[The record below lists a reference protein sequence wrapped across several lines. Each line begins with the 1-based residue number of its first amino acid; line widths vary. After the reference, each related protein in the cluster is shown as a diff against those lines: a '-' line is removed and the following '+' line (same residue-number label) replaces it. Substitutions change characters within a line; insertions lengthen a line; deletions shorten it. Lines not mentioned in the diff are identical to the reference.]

1 MNRVIPPTLQQLKLF
16 EAVARHGSITRAAEE
31 VHLTQP
37 TVSMQVKS
45 LEDKL
50 GLPLTEQIGKQLHLT
65 RAGDEVANA
74 ARDILGRMNELQ
86 ASLEDMHRNVAGPLS
101 VAVVSSAKYFLPQLL
116 GQFKRRYPN
125 VEPRLQ
131 IVNREAILQRVAD
144 NSDDLFIMG
153 QPPEDHAV
161 VADPFLEN
169 VIVCTARPDH
179 PLAGRKGIKLR
190 DIVDFEL
197 IRREAGSGTRK
208 AVDRLFDGAGVQL
221 GAHLEFD
228 DSEAIKQAVISGLGA
243 AFLSRHSLRLELA
256 AGELVELDVEG
267 FPLRRRW
274 YAMHRKGKKL
284 SKAAQSFLD
293 FLHEGQGS

>member
-101 VAVVSSAKYFLPQLL
+101 VAVVSSAKYFLFLCQMKIFLI
-116 GQFKRRYPN
+116 QT
-125 VEPRLQ
+125 
-131 IVNREAILQRVAD
+131 ILTLKV
-144 NSDDLFIMG
+144 
-153 QPPEDHAV
+153 
-161 VADPFLEN
+161 
-169 VIVCTARPDH
+169 
-179 PLAGRKGIKLR
+179 LR
-190 DIVDFEL
+190 
-197 IRREAGSGTRK
+197 
-208 AVDRLFDGAGVQL
+208 
-221 GAHLEFD
+221 HL
-228 DSEAIKQAVISGLGA
+228 
-243 AFLSRHSLRLELA
+243 R
-256 AGELVELDVEG
+256 
-267 FPLRRRW
+267 
-274 YAMHRKGKKL
+274 
-284 SKAAQSFLD
+284 
-293 FLHEGQGS
+293 